1 MLVDPTGRCCRH
13 VSCVVPSTFM
23 DAALSESS
31 NTIYELEL
39 LPVVV
44 ALYLWEDILMSTHT
58 VFYLDNDAARAALCK
73 GCGGTRT
80 GQCIV
85 HRTMEKES
93 RMELKSWYARVPTH
107 SNISDGPSRLDCTEV
122 EQLGSTEMKADWDLL
137 LESLL

>member
-1 MLVDPTGRCCRH
+1 MLSAQLMPPLAWMRETQMAVCLLTIMLLHQSVTHQRILVTEWWETDRK
-13 VSCVVPSTFM
+13 F
-23 DAALSESS
+23 ESL
-31 NTIYELEL
+31 T
-39 LPVVV
+39 
-44 ALYLWEDILMSTHT
+44 
-58 VFYLDNDAARAALCK
+58 C
-73 GCGGTRT
+73 
-80 GQCIV
+80 QCIV